1 MEILEA
7 LTNPSLE
14 EAHELVERAIREK
27 RVALLVGQCIVNYV
41 GRAGSVLPQG
51 ERIVIMKPD
60 GTLLVHRKDKREP
73 VNWNPPKCK
82 ATAMLTKEGLQI
94 FSHRPKPKETLL
106 VLFKELKLATSFDLI
121 DEEELY
127 LVGSEKDL
135 IEMVFNNPGLIEDGL
150 RPIEREKMTRYGA
163 IDLYCIDRDGNGVVV
178 EFKRG
183 RAELAGVSQLKRYVD
198 EIREKHGKKVRGIL
212 VAPNIASSALKLL
225 KEYGLEYVKISKP
238 PTHTFEKIVTRD
250 RSQKALKE
258 F

>member
-1 MEILEA
+1 MDTLTKPNLENA
-7 LTNPSLE
+7 Q
-14 EAHELVERAIREK
+14 ELVERATREK
-27 RVALLVGQCIVNYV
+27 HVVLLVGQCIVNYA

-73 VNWNPPKCK
+73 VNWNPPGCK
-82 ATAMLTKEGLQI
+82 ATAKLTKEGLQI
-94 FSHRPKPKETLL
+94 FSHRQKPKETLL
-106 VLFKELKLATSFDLI
+106 VLFKELKLAASFDLI

-135 IEMVFNNPGLIEDGL
+135 IEMVFNNPSMIEDGL

-163 IDLYCIDRDGNGVVV
+163 IDLYGIDRDGNGVVV

-198 EIREKHGKKVRGIL
+198 EIKEKHEIVRGVL
-212 VAPNIASSALKLL
+212 VAPNITSSAMKLL

-238 PTHTFEKIVTRD
+238 PTHTFEKVVARD
-250 RSQKALKE
+250 KSQKALKE

>member
-1 MEILEA
+1 MKTCIK
-7 LTNPSLE
+7 PSLE
-14 EAHELVERAIREK
+14 EAHELIEQAIREK
-27 RVALLVGQCIVNYV
+27 LVVCLVGQCIVNYV

-60 GTLLVHRKDKREP
+60 GTLLVHKKDKREP
-73 VNWNPPKCK
+73 VNWNPPGCR
-82 ATAMLTKEGLQI
+82 ATAKLTKEGLQI
-94 FSHRPKPKETLL
+94 FSHRQKPKETLL
-106 VLFKELKLATSFDLI
+106 VLFKELKLLATFDLV

-135 IEMVFNNPGLIEDGL
+135 IDMVFNNPGLIEDGL

-163 IDLYCIDRDGNGVVV
+163 IDLYGIDRDGNGVVV

-198 EIREKHGKKVRGIL
+198 EIKEKHEKNVRGIL
-212 VAPNIASSALKLL
+212 VAPNITSSALKLL

-238 PTHTFEKIVTRD
+238 PTHTFERIITRD
-250 RSQKALKE
+250 RSQKALRE